1 MPFLFAERTED
12 MEEVKTKNTDKNNQI
27 RVQKVVNGVKYNV
40 GVYFSQ
46 TSKETMLDKIKKI
59 VVKEN
64 VKNI

>member
-1 MPFLFAERTED
+1 
-12 MEEVKTKNTDKNNQI
+12 MEKVKTKNTDKNNQI

-40 GVYFSQ
+40 GVYFSK